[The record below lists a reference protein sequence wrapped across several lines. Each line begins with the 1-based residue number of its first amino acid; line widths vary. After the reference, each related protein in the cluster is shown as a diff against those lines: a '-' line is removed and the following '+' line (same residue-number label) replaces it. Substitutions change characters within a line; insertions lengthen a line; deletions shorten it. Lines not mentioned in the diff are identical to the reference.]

1 MDCFYGSIEQRD
13 NPDIQGKPVAVGDS
27 DKMRGVIAAA
37 SKEAHRSGIRSAMAT
52 KSAKK
57 KIPRLIIVPPRFD
70 VYKKEAKKIQKI
82 LARYSDTIEIVGND
96 EAYMDISEAKLDTRM
111 AILVAKRIKED
122 ILKETELTASAGVA
136 SNKFLAK
143 IASQMHFPD
152 GLTAVLPQ
160 QAQPFIDD
168 LPIEKFEN
176 VGKANSKKMHRLRI
190 RHGADL
196 RKINKADLIKFFGK
210 NGLYYYDIC
219 RGIDPRPV
227 VSHMG
232 IPDFS
237 VANSIIPATKDKD
250 EQQKTYQATVEKLKK
265 SLKEGTK
272 VSKIVVRL
280 RKSDFRTVKKSLVL
294 EAPTEDIAV
303 IQKHID
309 DLYSSITYKGLT
321 ALSFHLYL

>member
-13 NPDIQGKPVAVGDS
+13 NPEIQGKPVAVGDS
-27 DKMRGVIAAA
+27 NKMRGVIAAA
-37 SKEAHRSGIRSAMAT
+37 SKEARRAGIRSAMAT
-52 KSAKK
+52 SSAKK
-57 KIPRLIIVPPRFD
+57 KVPRLIIVPPRFD
-70 VYKKEAKKIQKI
+70 VYKKEAEKIQKI
-82 LARYSDTIEIVGND
+82 LGQYSDIIQIVGND
-96 EAYMDISEAKLDTRM
+96 EVYIDITEAKLDTRM

-143 IASQMHFPD
+143 VASQMHFPD

-190 RHGADL
+190 RHGIDL

-227 VSHMG
+227 ESNLD
-232 IPDFS
+232 IPDITVSTS
-237 VANSIIPATKDKD
+237 VIPATKEKK
-250 EQQKTYQATVEKLKK
+250 EQEKTFQDTIEKLKK
-265 SLKEGTK
+265 SIKEGK
-272 VSKIVVRL
+272 EVSKIVVRL

-294 EAPTEDIAV
+294 KVPSADVQLIEENI
-303 IQKHID
+303 KK
-309 DLYSSITYKGLT
+309 LYSSITYKGLT
-321 ALSFHLYL
+321 ALSFHLYF